1 MPGFPL
7 PGPSGGYRMAGVLR
21 TARTRPGTA
30 CDQGVDQGVHWRE
43 EPDEAGLWMGI
54 RDEPRTVASMHEMT
68 SGGADVR

>member
-1 MPGFPL
+1 MPGVPL

-43 EPDEAGLWMGI
+43 EPDEAGLWMVYVTSRGPW
-54 RDEPRTVASMHEMT
+54 PRCTT
-68 SGGADVR
+68 